1 MTDKTLAGIII
12 MLLIM
17 VGLMIVVMTCIR
29 VVINKFKSDKIKG
42 LKFDLKVTLSMLLLL
57 DSMYIR
63 FFTQQFLT
71 YRRMEFAPIISYLF
85 LLGVM
90 PFNLI
95 SSIICGIKGKK
106 LLYSTLLGTAITI
119 VIFIIAIGII

>member
-17 VGLMIVVMTCIR
+17 IGLMIVVMTCIR
-29 VVINKFKSDKIKG
+29 VVLNKFKSDKIKG

>member
-17 VGLMIVVMTCIR
+17 IGLMIVVMTCIR
-29 VVINKFKSDKIKG
+29 VVLNKFKSDKIKG
-42 LKFDLKVTLSMLLLL
+42 LKFDLKVTLSMLLIL

>member
-17 VGLMIVVMTCIR
+17 IGLMIVVMTCIR
-29 VVINKFKSDKIKG
+29 VVLNKFKSDKIKG
-42 LKFDLKVTLSMLLLL
+42 LEFDLKVTLSMLLIL